1 MTTKAKYLIFGG
13 TGSLGNALVNR
24 YLDQHDIVVY
34 SRDES
39 KHWAMSIKYN
49 HNPNLSFVLGDIRDK
64 AQVARTINLHRPS
77 HIIIASA
84 MKHVDK
90 CERATYEAIQTNI
103 IGIQNIIQ
111 VVQEGHCSEIKTVC
125 FISTDKACSP
135 VNVYGMCKAL
145 SENIV
150 IEAASID
157 KPRKYVVVRYGNV
170 LNSSGSI
177 IPLLHKLG
185 QDPNVPSF
193 GLTHDHMTRFI
204 MTLDHAVD
212 LIHYAMADGISGGI
226 IIPKL
231 KSMVMRDLFEIFS
244 EKYSKPIKMIP
255 IRPGERLYEVL
266 INDTQWERKIE
277 CQDPHYMCILPFEH
291 EIQSTGILDTV
302 NTKTQYTSAD
312 VVVSKETLKNTM
324 IELSLL

>member
-1 MTTKAKYLIFGG
+1 MTTKSTYFIFGG
-13 TGSLGNALVNR
+13 AGSLGNALVQR
-24 YLDQHDIVVY
+24 YIDQHEIVVY

-49 HNPNLSFVLGDIRDK
+49 HHPNLSFVIGDIRDK
-64 AQVARTINLHRPS
+64 AQVSRALNLHRPS

-111 VVQEGHCSEIKTVC
+111 VVQEGRYPEIQAVC

-135 VNVYGMCKAL
+135 VNVYGMCKAI

-150 IEAASID
+150 IEAASTD
-157 KPRKYVVVRYGNV
+157 KTRKYVVVRYGNV

-185 QDPNVPSF
+185 QDPNVQSF

-212 LIHYAMADGISGGI
+212 LIHYAIADGITGGI

-244 EKYSKPIKMIP
+244 EKYSKPISMIL

-266 INDTQWERKIE
+266 INDTQWEQMIE
-277 CQDPHYMCILPFEH
+277 CQDPRYMCILPFEQPA
-291 EIQSTGILDTV
+291 ISTEKQKGI
-302 NTKTQYTSAD
+302 NQYTSAN
-312 VVVSKETLKNTM
+312 VVVNKDILKSTM
-324 IELSLL
+324 IGLSLL